1 MRFLRQAMTGLFLAA
16 LTAALLVWAG
26 ALVRDA
32 VQEKLA
38 DSPRGRP
45 AQERV
50 FAVNIVEA
58 QPDTIQPVLQAFGQV
73 QSRRT
78 LEIRASAAGT
88 VVEVAENFVEGG
100 LVKAGEVLARIDPA
114 QAEAALRSAEADLL
128 DAEAEVRDADRALLL
143 ARDDLTA
150 TRGQAELQEKALQ
163 RQLDLQNRGV
173 GSASAVE
180 TAELAV
186 AQASA
191 NVLSSR
197 QALANAEARI
207 DLAKTALSRAQIAR
221 DEAERDLNDTVIRA
235 GFDGALSAV
244 NVVEGGLVSQN
255 EAMATVVDP
264 MLLEVS
270 FRVSTEQFARLLDDT
285 GALRAAPANVVLDV
299 AGGNIERPATL
310 TRASAAVAEGQSGRQ
325 LFARIDDPRGLKPGD
340 FVRVETMEPALE
352 NVVRLPATSVDSLPT
367 VLVMNEDDRLTA
379 LPITLLRRQ
388 GDTVLVRGDGLAGQR
403 VVAERTPLLGTGI
416 KVRALGQPEAPP
428 EMIELSEE
436 RRAALVAY
444 VDANTRMPAAAK
456 ERIKAELQE
465 KTVSKET
472 VDRLESR
479 MGS

>member
-88 VVEVAENFVEGG
+88 VIEVAENFVEGG
-100 LVKAGEVLARIDPA
+100 LVTAGEVLARIDPA
-114 QAEAALRSAEADLL
+114 QAEAALHSAEADLL

-143 ARDDLTA
+143 ANDDLTA
-150 TRGQAELQEKALQ
+150 TKGQADLQEKALQ

-197 QALANAEARI
+197 QALANAEAP
-207 DLAKTALSRAQIAR
+207 
-221 DEAERDLNDTVIRA
+221 
-235 GFDGALSAV
+235 
-244 NVVEGGLVSQN
+244 GGSSENSLVSGTDC
-255 EAMATVVDP
+255 AG
-264 MLLEVS
+264 
-270 FRVSTEQFARLLDDT
+270 RG
-285 GALRAAPANVVLDV
+285 GA
-299 AGGNIERPATL
+299 G
-310 TRASAAVAEGQSGRQ
+310 
-325 LFARIDDPRGLKPGD
+325 
-340 FVRVETMEPALE
+340 
-352 NVVRLPATSVDSLPT
+352 
-367 VLVMNEDDRLTA
+367 
-379 LPITLLRRQ
+379 
-388 GDTVLVRGDGLAGQR
+388 
-403 VVAERTPLLGTGI
+403 
-416 KVRALGQPEAPP
+416 
-428 EMIELSEE
+428 SE
-436 RRAALVAY
+436 
-444 VDANTRMPAAAK
+444 
-456 ERIKAELQE
+456 
-465 KTVSKET
+465 
-472 VDRLESR
+472 
-479 MGS
+479 